1 MAAEYAGTTGAF
13 AAARQFAS
21 AGTRAQ
27 AGMPEGVGIHE
38 SREFSEAACGSI
50 LLLSAGPAFGYFTT
64 LSTYP
69 RSCASGSGG
78 CRLTKDRFGAPCGF
92 FCSLRRVWV

>member
-27 AGMPEGVGIHE
+27 AGMPEGLP
-38 SREFSEAACGSI
+38 S
-50 LLLSAGPAFGYFTT
+50 
-64 LSTYP
+64 
-69 RSCASGSGG
+69 
-78 CRLTKDRFGAPCGF
+78 
-92 FCSLRRVWV
+92 

>member
-27 AGMPEGVGIHE
+27 ARMPEGVRMPE
-38 SREFSEAACGSI
+38 SLEFSEAACGSI
-50 LLLSAGPAFGYFTT
+50 LRL
-64 LSTYP
+64 
-69 RSCASGSGG
+69 SGG
-78 CRLTKDRFGAPCGF
+78 RDRD
-92 FCSLRRVWV
+92 W